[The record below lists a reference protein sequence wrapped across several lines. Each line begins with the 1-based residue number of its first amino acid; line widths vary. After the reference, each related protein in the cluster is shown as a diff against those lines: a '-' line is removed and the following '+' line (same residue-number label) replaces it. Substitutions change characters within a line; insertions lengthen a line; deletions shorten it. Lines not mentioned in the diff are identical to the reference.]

1 MKGEIEKPQRSIK
14 NLFFSGVLVLAI
26 ANFLV
31 KAVGLISKI
40 ALNRVV
46 GSVGAGYYSSAYEI
60 YATTLQGKL
69 LIKFIPYSMLDA
81 DNQSYARICAEEL
94 CEMLN
99 DKL

>member
-1 MKGEIEKPQRSIK
+1 MKTLIDK
-14 NLFFSGVLVLAI
+14 LFERLGYVPKWYHTSLTKRLAI
-26 ANFLV
+26 ESEIRKCGV
-31 KAVGLISKI
+31 RYKVEHVCYG
-40 ALNRVV
+40 
-46 GSVGAGYYSSAYEI
+46 YEI
-60 YATTLQGKL
+60 YATTLKGKL